1 MYRTDEWCLMKSGL
15 FYSGKESTR
24 LRMIFCKDCNVNGSH
39 NYWGGFPQRPKSAS
53 LAFFRWDTILCQA
66 LDLSLKWM
74 GCDNRRTQPLVTNTF
89 SFPDPLWCE
98 NKALY
103 RPSETGTL
111 NCVSVCV
118 CKLCTHLA
126 SLLRPTTFLLGRYPM
141 WTYRWINTKTF
152 IYYALQLIEKNPLT
166 SQRATLYQAQTNDSK
181 VLYYLSHTQS
191 YRV

>member
-24 LRMIFCKDCNVNGSH
+24 LCMIFCEDCNVNGSH

-103 RPSETGTL
+103 CPSETGTL
-111 NCVSVCV
+111 NCVSLCLCLCMFARCV
-118 CKLCTHLA
+118 LTLQAYWGQQPFYLADILCE
-126 SLLRPTTFLLGRYPM
+126 PTD
-141 WTYRWINTKTF
+141 
-152 IYYALQLIEKNPLT
+152 ELT
-166 SQRATLYQAQTNDSK
+166 
-181 VLYYLSHTQS
+181 
-191 YRV
+191 